1 MISEWYKAKIGLV
14 LCHQLLLKLSKVRGN
29 RNKKA
34 LFWNNCYLFQILKT
48 FGNLG
53 IDFGI
58 NLKELRNY
66 NQRRV

>member
-1 MISEWYKAKIGLV
+1 MISEWFKTKAGLV

-34 LFWNNCYLFQILKT
+34 LFWNNCYLFQILQT

-58 NLKELRNY
+58 NFKELRNY